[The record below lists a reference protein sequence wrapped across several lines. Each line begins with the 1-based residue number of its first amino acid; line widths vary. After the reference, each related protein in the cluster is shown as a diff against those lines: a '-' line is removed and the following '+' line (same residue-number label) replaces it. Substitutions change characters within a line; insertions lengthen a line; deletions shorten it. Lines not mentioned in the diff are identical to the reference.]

1 MPLKILYS
9 RSPPPRISPPLH
21 RKMSCPPTS
30 SLANS
35 TFINACIISNV
46 TAANTLITT
55 ALQTCCGP
63 TNVFTTGCYTY
74 CNITS
79 AADQEFWTLCL
90 MNNLQPQDVLSL
102 DASCAN
108 PPDNATAVGR
118 IATTWSPPDVTF
130 TQTYTDELGNAIST
144 ATVDP
149 GMLTSSG
156 VNATVSQTQTQ
167 DQTQTQTQA
176 QAVLGE
182 ATGLSSVGP
191 KNAGNSTSSSSSS
204 SGYSVVLSITS
215 SQPKPTSVSSSP
227 SPSPTTSKSKAAD
240 GVRVSRFGA
249 IALVGLVMCW
259 NLGIM

>member
-1 MPLKILYS
+1 
-9 RSPPPRISPPLH
+9 
-21 RKMSCPPTS
+21 
-30 SLANS
+30 
-35 TFINACIISNV
+35 
-46 TAANTLITT
+46 
-55 ALQTCCGP
+55 
-63 TNVFTTGCYTY
+63 
-74 CNITS
+74 
-79 AADQEFWTLCL
+79 

-167 DQTQTQTQA
+167 TQDQTQTQTQA

-182 ATGLSSVGP
+182 ATGLSSVGS
-191 KNAGNSTSSSSSS
+191 KNAGNSTSSSSSSSS